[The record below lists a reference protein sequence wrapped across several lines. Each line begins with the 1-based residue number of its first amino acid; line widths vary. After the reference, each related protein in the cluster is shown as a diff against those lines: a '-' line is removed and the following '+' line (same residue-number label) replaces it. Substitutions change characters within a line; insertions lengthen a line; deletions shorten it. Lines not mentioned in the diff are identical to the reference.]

1 MMQRVKILFGIL
13 MSLLVFLS
21 TVSAF
26 AGMDNRVTKTLVLKN
41 NLEVLLMSDP
51 DVDRSAAA
59 LSIGVGHLYDPKD
72 KQGLA
77 HYLEHMLFLGTE
89 KYPEVGSFKDFLTA
103 HSGGSNAYT
112 GDNITNYFFQVSHD
126 GFSEALDRFA
136 DFFRAPL
143 FDKTYAEREVQAV
156 NNEFEKNK
164 LQDGWRASHLTNQIA
179 KEGHPMR
186 HFGIG
191 NAETL
196 AGDNR
201 PALLEFHKKY
211 YAARIMRLAVLS
223 KLTLVE
229 QERLIRKLFS
239 DIPDHPVTLPEV
251 PADYRPPLDG
261 KYRLLKIKTIKDIR
275 SLSLEFPTINLAEHK
290 ESKPA
295 SIVATVIGHEGEGSL
310 LSKLKKEGLA
320 LGLSAGGGYSH
331 PNLSSFGISVS
342 LTPKGLVQ
350 YERVLELVFSY
361 IEMLKKTGFEKYTFD
376 ETQAMA
382 EIDFEW
388 KSPQEGMGFMAG
400 KAALMQDYKLEEV
413 EELPHLF
420 KKHDP
425 DAYRAVLNTLTPE
438 NMLVVLKSQDVE
450 TGKVEK
456 YFGTEYTL
464 TEVAGE
470 RYDRL
475 AHPPEP
481 KGMGYPEKNDF
492 VPYNLEMV
500 EETPS
505 LVRDDE
511 FAKVWFQYDHK
522 FKQPKVYIRYKI
534 ETPYVYDSVE
544 NLALSKLYN
553 LAIHEGLNELTY
565 PISLAGLVY
574 SLDIEK
580 SGMVL
585 SVGGYTERIND
596 LIKLVAKNMKTI
608 KISKQKFENIKEAV
622 LRDLR
627 NRQLG
632 QAYMRASYFHRQLWQ
647 LKQYTEEEMLAAME
661 SVTLEDVRA
670 YSKKLY
676 ERVYVTGMIHGN
688 WTEDYVKSSVN
699 ILLAE
704 LSGLPLPE
712 DQRYKEEVAVLRPG
726 ETVRFSKQVQDNNNA
741 LYYTLQV
748 GERDMKRQA
757 KLSLV
762 ASIVE
767 SDFYTQMR
775 TNQQLGYIVW
785 SFDNRL
791 EERLFF
797 KMIIQSSNYSP
808 FELQKRVE
816 EWMKKADGLLDNLSD
831 DEFERHRKSMIVSL
845 QKKGDSISAVA
856 NDLYYFATEED
867 GDFLFKEKLLQ
878 AVKGLSKSEVVE
890 AGKTLFGNPR
900 IARSIIL
907 VRSSDN
913 TESVPDDVLTTID
926 QIKNRQATPVSV
938 ISQ

>member
-1 MMQRVKILFGIL
+1 MMHRVKILSGIL
-13 MSLLVFLS
+13 IALFVVLASVP
-21 TVSAF
+21 AF
-26 AGMDNRVTKTLVLKN
+26 SGMDNRVTKTLVLKN

-59 LSIGVGHLYDPKD
+59 LSVGVGTLYDPKD
-72 KQGLA
+72 KMGLA

-89 KYPEVGSFKDFLTA
+89 KYPDVGSFKDFLTA

-112 GDNITNYFFQVSHD
+112 GDNITNYFFEVSHD
-126 GFSEALDRFA
+126 GFSEALDRFS

-164 LQDGWRASHLTNQIA
+164 MQDGWRASHLTNQIA
-179 KEGHPMR
+179 KEGHPVR
-186 HFGIG
+186 NFGIG

-211 YAARIMRLAVLS
+211 YSARIMRLAVLS
-223 KLTLVE
+223 KLPLEE
-229 QERLIRKLFS
+229 QERLVKKLFS
-239 DIPDHPVTLPEV
+239 DISDHPVTLPEV
-251 PADYRPPLDG
+251 PPDYRTSLHEQ
-261 KYRLLKIKTIKDIR
+261 YRLLKIKTIMDIR
-275 SLSLEFPTINLAEHK
+275 SLDLDFPTIRLADHK

-295 SIVATVIGHEGEGSL
+295 SIVATVMGHEGEGSL

-320 LGLSAGGGYSH
+320 LGLSAGGGYTH
-331 PNLSSFGISVS
+331 PNLSSFGISIS
-342 LTPKGLVQ
+342 LTPKGLVE

-361 IEMLKKTGFEKYTFD
+361 IEMLRKTGFEKYTFD
-376 ETQAMA
+376 EAQAMA

-400 KAALMQDYKLEEV
+400 KAALMQDYKLDEV
-413 EELPHLF
+413 EELPYLY
-420 KKHDP
+420 KKYDP
-425 DAYRAVLNTLTPE
+425 AAYRAVLDTLTPE
-438 NMLVVLKSQDVE
+438 NMLVVLKSQNVE
-450 TGKVEK
+450 TDQVEK
-456 YFGTEYTL
+456 YFGTEYSL
-464 TEVAGE
+464 AQVGGKK
-470 RYDRL
+470 YDKL
-475 AHPPEP
+475 VHPPEP
-481 KGMGYPEKNDF
+481 EGMTYPDKNDF
-492 VPYNLEMV
+492 VPYNLELV
-500 EETPS
+500 EEAPS

-522 FKQPKVYIRYKI
+522 FRQPKVYIRYKI
-534 ETPYVYDSVE
+534 ETPHVYDSVE

-565 PISLAGLVY
+565 PISLAGLTY

-580 SGMVL
+580 PGMVL

-596 LIKLVAKNMKTI
+596 LLKLVAQNMKTI

-622 LRDLR
+622 LREIR

-632 QAYMRASYFHRQLWQ
+632 QAYMRASYFHRHLWQ
-647 LKQYTEEEMLAAME
+647 VKQYTEEELFAALE
-661 SVTLEDVRA
+661 PVTLEDVRT

-676 ERVYVTGMIHGN
+676 ERVYVTGLIHGN
-688 WTEDYVKSSVN
+688 WTEEYVKSSVN

-704 LSGLPLPE
+704 LSSLPLPE
-712 DQRYKEEVAVLRPG
+712 DQRYKEEVAVLRSG
-726 ETVRFSKQVQDNNNA
+726 EMVRFSKQVQDNNNA

-757 KLSLV
+757 KLSLI

-785 SFDNRL
+785 SFENRL

-816 EWMKKADGLLDNLSD
+816 AWMETTGNLLDGLSD
-831 DEFERHRKSMIVSL
+831 EEFEKHRKSMIVSL

-867 GDFLFKEKLLQ
+867 GDFLFKEKLLKV
-878 AVKGLSKSEVVE
+878 VKELSKEEVVKT
-890 AGKTLFGNPR
+890 GKTLFQNPQ
-900 IARSIIL
+900 IARSIVL

-913 TESVPDDVLTTID
+913 TETVPDDVLTTID
-926 QIKNRQATPVSV
+926 QIKNRRATPVSAMP
-938 ISQ
+938 Q